1 MLFGVLLGLIFLNLP
16 SLLAI
21 NNIRSFSMRKQRNC
35 RVLRPLL
42 GCTVGT
48 KQRSFSY
55 LKEICQFW
63 RRFLCLRWFFL
74 ETTYPQLLNKIITS
88 RCCFKIVGN
97 HLSFQEEIAAKKYFK
112 FWLRVHNWRNGLK
125 TFFSWHSSVGHPAAF
140 PPYHFTQLVHLMCF
154 HSRSFF
160 QSLGISSQNF
170 TQKLLGNFST

>member
-1 MLFGVLLGLIFLNLP
+1 MLFGVLLSLFFLNLP

-21 NNIRSFSMRKQRNC
+21 NIIRSFSMRKQRNC

-88 RCCFKIVGN
+88 RCWFKIVGN

-125 TFFSWHSSVGHPAAF
+125 TFFSRQSPVGHPFAL
-140 PPYHFTQLVHLMCF
+140 YTSGRCLCF
-154 HSRSFF
+154 HIRRLF
-160 QSLGISSQNF
+160 QSLGISSRKF
-170 TQKLLGNFST
+170 THKLLGTFST